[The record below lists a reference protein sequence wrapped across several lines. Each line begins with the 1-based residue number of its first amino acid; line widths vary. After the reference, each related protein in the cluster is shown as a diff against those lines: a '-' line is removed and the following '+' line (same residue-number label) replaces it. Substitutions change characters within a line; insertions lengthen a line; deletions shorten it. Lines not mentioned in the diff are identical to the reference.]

1 MTPDDT
7 EPLDPDD
14 LADLL
19 APNQSLRAQV
29 AELRRM
35 VAERIASTPT
45 TVPVLII
52 TATTRE
58 EAAAL
63 AALPPTP
70 PPPTSGPIRLA
81 VAHQSAAEYLGS
93 R

>member
-7 EPLDPDD
+7 EPLDPAD

-29 AELRRM
+29 AELKRL
-35 VAERIASTPT
+35 IAQRLASQPT

-63 AALPPTP
+63 AALPPAP
-70 PPPTSGPIRLA
+70 PPPTSGPVRLT
-81 VAHQSAAEYLGS
+81 VAHQSAAEYLAS